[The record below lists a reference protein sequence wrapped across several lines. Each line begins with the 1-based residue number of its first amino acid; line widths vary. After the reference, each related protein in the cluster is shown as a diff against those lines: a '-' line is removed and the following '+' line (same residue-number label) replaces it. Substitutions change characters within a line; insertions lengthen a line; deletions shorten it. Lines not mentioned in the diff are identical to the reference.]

1 MFMSA
6 SFGFLGVCLN
16 VSRRARAFLY
26 IRFWAPLGVSQSAS
40 RRLWTCSC
48 DSPRYFAFPKASL
61 SSFPVFACLRHVW
74 VCLAAYPSAS
84 QGRSDYLTASL
95 RIFARL

>member
-40 RRLWTCSC
+40 RRLWTSSC

-61 SSFPVFACLRHVW
+61 SSFRVPF
-74 VCLAAYPSAS
+74 LALCSISFQFFSFFPFLQLLSIS
-84 QGRSDYLTASL
+84 
-95 RIFARL
+95 